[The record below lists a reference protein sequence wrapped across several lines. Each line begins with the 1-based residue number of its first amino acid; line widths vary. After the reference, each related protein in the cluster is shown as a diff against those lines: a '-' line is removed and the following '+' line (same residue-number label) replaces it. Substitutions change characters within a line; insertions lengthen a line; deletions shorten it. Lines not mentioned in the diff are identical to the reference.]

1 MDLCQIAVIFKLMK
15 SNLTLRQK
23 MIVPFVIISGMIIVG
38 VRSIYKGMLLHQN
51 WRVALAVLG
60 VVCFTTLLGAMVIA
74 VTKHEKAQ
82 KQS

>member
-1 MDLCQIAVIFKLMK
+1 M
-15 SNLTLRQK
+15 RQK
-23 MIVPFVIISGMIIVG
+23 LIVPFIIIGGMIVVG

-51 WRVALAVLG
+51 WRVALAILG

-82 KQS
+82 KKS